1 MRIVP
6 SELKTNIKQMKILVL
21 NCGSSS
27 IKYQFLNMADQENAD
42 LLAKGLV
49 ERIGISNGELTH
61 KTSDDKK
68 HTLTTDIPDHT
79 KGIDLILDAL
89 LSPEHGVIKNLDE
102 ISAVGHRVA
111 HGGQYFKHSELVTEE
126 VKNRIEECIELAPLH
141 NPANLKGILAMEK
154 LMPTVPQVVVFDT
167 SFHQT
172 MEPKAF
178 LYGLPYEY
186 YEKYKV
192 RRYGFHGTSHKYVA
206 KKACSLVGWNWE
218 DKKVISCHLGN
229 GASVAAI
236 KNGKSVDT
244 SMGFTPVEGLMMG
257 TRAGNLDLGALL
269 FIAEKE
275 DLTIQDTNNMINK
288 RSGLLG
294 VSGLSS
300 DMRDIEKAKE
310 EGNKRAEYAFEMFI
324 YRVKQYI
331 GSYSAAMGG
340 VDLILFT
347 GGIGE
352 NGCEMREKVC
362 RDMEYLGIDFDAELN
377 KGKRGVD
384 LELTKPGS
392 KTKVVVVTTN
402 EELVIAQDTMRIV
415 SEQK

>member
-1 MRIVP
+1 
-6 SELKTNIKQMKILVL
+6 MKILVL

-27 IKYQFLNMADQENAD
+27 IKYQLLSMSGTEDAD
-42 LLAKGLV
+42 LLAKGIV
-49 ERIGISNGELTH
+49 DRIGISDGELKH
-61 KTSDDKK
+61 KTQDGKK
-68 HTLTTDIPDHT
+68 YEFTTDIPDHT
-79 KGIDLILDAL
+79 SGIDLILEAL
-89 LSPEHGVIKNLDE
+89 LSSEHGVIKRAEDIL
-102 ISAVGHRVA
+102 AVGHRVA
-111 HGGQYFKHSELVTEE
+111 HGGQYFEESALVTKE
-126 VKNRIEECIELAPLH
+126 VKERIEECIELAPLH

-154 LMPTVPQVVVFDT
+154 LLPEVPQVVVFDT
-167 SFHQT
+167 SFHQS

-192 RRYGFHGTSHKYVA
+192 RRYGFHGTSHKFVA
-206 KKACSLVGWNWE
+206 KKACNLVGWNWE
-218 DKKVISCHLGN
+218 EKKVISCHLGN

-244 SMGFTPVEGLMMG
+244 SMGFTPVEGLIMG

-294 VSGLSS
+294 ISGISS
-300 DMRDIEKAKE
+300 DMRDLEKAAA
-310 EGNKRAEYAFEMFI
+310 EGNERAQLALDMFA
-324 YRVKQYI
+324 YRVKKFI

-340 VDLILFT
+340 VDLIIFT

-352 NGCEMREKVC
+352 NGWDTRRDVC
-362 RDMEYLGIDFDAELN
+362 KDLEYLGVDFDVELN
-377 KGKRGVD
+377 HKKRGVD
-384 LELTKPGS
+384 LELTKPES
-392 KTKVVVVTTN
+392 KTKVVMVLTN
-402 EELVIAQDTMRIV
+402 EELVIAQDTLKIV
-415 SEQK
+415 SR

>member
-1 MRIVP
+1 
-6 SELKTNIKQMKILVL
+6 MKILVL

-27 IKYQFLNMADQENAD
+27 IKYQLLQILSPENAD

-61 KTSDDKK
+61 KTHDNKK
-68 HTLTTDIPDHT
+68 HTITTDIPDHT
-79 KGIDLILDAL
+79 KGIDLILEAL
-89 LSPEHGVIKNLDE
+89 LSKDHGVIKSVDE
-102 ISAVGHRVA
+102 IIAVGHRVA
-111 HGGQYFKHSELVTEE
+111 HGGQYFKESALVTPD
-126 VKNRIEECIELAPLH
+126 VKEKIEECIELAPLH

-154 LMPTVPQVVVFDT
+154 LLPNVPQVAVFDT

-206 KKACSLVGWNWE
+206 KKACKLVGWDWK

-257 TRAGNLDLGALL
+257 TRAGDLDLGALL

-288 RSGLLG
+288 RSGVLG
-294 VSGLSS
+294 VSGISS
-300 DMRDIEKAKE
+300 DMRDVENAAAD
-310 EGNKRAEYAFEMFI
+310 GNERAQIALDMYN
-324 YRVKQYI
+324 YRVKKFI
-331 GSYSAAMGG
+331 GAYSAAMGG

-352 NGCEMREKVC
+352 NGDDVRYEVC
-362 RDMEYLGIDFDAELN
+362 KDLQYLGVEFDNEIN

-392 KTKVVVVTTN
+392 KTKVVMVATN
-402 EELVIAQDTMRIV
+402 EELVIAQDTQRIV
-415 SEQK
+415 SELK

>member
-1 MRIVP
+1 
-6 SELKTNIKQMKILVL
+6 MKILVL

-27 IKYQFLNMADQENAD
+27 IKYQLLEMTNSENAD
-42 LLAKGLV
+42 LLAKGIV
-49 ERIGISNGELTH
+49 ERIGICNGELKH
-61 KTSDDKK
+61 KTQDDKK
-68 HTLTTDIPDHT
+68 YNFTTDIPDHT
-79 KGIDLILDAL
+79 KGIDLILEAL
-89 LSPEHGVIKNLDE
+89 LSPEHGVINSADE
-102 ISAVGHRVA
+102 ITAVGHRVA
-111 HGGQYFKHSELVTEE
+111 HGGQYFKESALVDEQAKE
-126 VKNRIEECIELAPLH
+126 RIEECIELAPLH

-154 LMPTVPQVVVFDT
+154 LLPKVPQVVVFDT

-172 MEPKAF
+172 MDPKAF

-192 RRYGFHGTSHKYVA
+192 RRYGFHGTSHKFVA
-206 KKACSLVGWNWE
+206 KKACKLVGWNWE
-218 DKKVISCHLGN
+218 EKNVISCHLGN

-236 KNGKSVDT
+236 KKGKSVDT
-244 SMGFTPVEGLMMG
+244 SMGFTPVEGLLMG

-294 VSGLSS
+294 ISGLSS
-300 DMRDIEKAKE
+300 DMRDLEQAME
-310 EGNKRAEYAFEMFI
+310 EGNERAKLAFDMFA
-324 YRVKQYI
+324 YRVKKYI
-331 GSYSAAMGG
+331 GSYAAAMGG

-352 NGCEMREKVC
+352 NGWDMRSAVC
-362 RDMEYLGIDFDAELN
+362 QDMEYLGIDFNFELN
-377 KGKRGVD
+377 DKKRGVD

-392 KTKVVVVTTN
+392 KTKVVMVTTN
-402 EELVIAQDTMRIV
+402 EELVIAQDTQRIV
-415 SEQK
+415 SNL

>member
-1 MRIVP
+1 
-6 SELKTNIKQMKILVL
+6 MKILVL

-27 IKYQFLNMADQENAD
+27 IKYQLLSMNNSDNAEI
-42 LLAKGLV
+42 LAKGII
-49 ERIGISNGELTH
+49 ERIGIKNGELTH
-61 KTSDDKK
+61 KTIDDKK
-68 HTLTTDIPDHT
+68 YSFVTDIPDHT
-79 KGIDLILDAL
+79 KGIDLILAAL
-89 LSPEHGVIKNLDE
+89 LSSDHGVIKNIDE
-102 ISAVGHRVA
+102 IAAVGHRVA
-111 HGGQYFKHSELVTEE
+111 HGGQYFAESAFITKDVID
-126 VKNRIEECIELAPLH
+126 KIEECIELAPLH

-154 LMPTVPQVVVFDT
+154 LIPSVPQVAVFDT

-172 MEPKAF
+172 MEPKVF

-186 YEKYKV
+186 YQKYKV

-206 KKACSLVGWNWE
+206 EKACKLVGWDWN

-257 TRAGNLDLGALL
+257 TRAGDLDLGALL

-275 DLTIQDTNNMINK
+275 DLTIKDTNDTINK
-288 RSGLLG
+288 RSGLVG
-294 VSGLSS
+294 VSGISS
-300 DMRDIEKAKE
+300 DMRDIEKASA
-310 EGNKRAEYAFEMFI
+310 EGNERAKIAFEMFA
-324 YRVKQYI
+324 YRVKKYI
-331 GSYSAAMGG
+331 GAYSAAMGG

-352 NGCEMREKVC
+352 NGCDMRKLVC
-362 RDMEYLGIDFDAELN
+362 SDLEYLGVDFDAEKN

-384 LELTKPGS
+384 LELTKPNS

-402 EELVIAQDTMRIV
+402 EELVIARDTQRIV
-415 SEQK
+415 SKL

>member
-1 MRIVP
+1 
-6 SELKTNIKQMKILVL
+6 MKILVL

-27 IKYQFLNMADQENAD
+27 IKYQLLDMTNSENAD
-42 LLAKGLV
+42 LLAKGIV
-49 ERIGISNGELTH
+49 ERIGICNGELKH
-61 KTSDDKK
+61 KTADNRKYNF
-68 HTLTTDIPDHT
+68 TTDIPDHT
-79 KGIDLILDAL
+79 KGIDLILEAL
-89 LSPEHGVIKNLDE
+89 LSTEHGVIKTAEE
-102 ISAVGHRVA
+102 ITAVGHRVA
-111 HGGQYFKHSELVTEE
+111 HGGQYFKESAFVTEQ
-126 VKNRIEECIELAPLH
+126 VKERIEECIELAPLH

-154 LMPTVPQVVVFDT
+154 LLPEVPQVVVFDT

-192 RRYGFHGTSHKYVA
+192 RRYGFHGTSHKFVA
-206 KKACSLVGWNWE
+206 KKACKLVGWNWE
-218 DKKVISCHLGN
+218 EKKVISCHLGN

-236 KNGKSVDT
+236 KNGDSVDT
-244 SMGFTPVEGLMMG
+244 SMGFTPVEGLLMG

-294 VSGLSS
+294 ISGLSS
-300 DMRDIEKAKE
+300 DMRDLEQASE
-310 EGNKRAEYAFEMFI
+310 EGNERAKLACDMFS
-324 YRVKQYI
+324 YRVKKYI
-331 GSYSAAMGG
+331 GSYAAAMGG

-352 NGCEMREKVC
+352 NGWDVRSEVC
-362 RDMEYLGIDFDAELN
+362 KDLEFLGVDFDFELN
-377 KGKRGVD
+377 DKKRGVD
-384 LELTKPGS
+384 LELTKPES
-392 KTKVVVVTTN
+392 KTKVVMVTTN
-402 EELVIAQDTMRIV
+402 EELVIAQDTQKIV
-415 SEQK
+415 SSL

>member
-1 MRIVP
+1 
-6 SELKTNIKQMKILVL
+6 MKILVL

-27 IKYQFLNMADQENAD
+27 IKYQFLNMTNSDNAN
-42 LLAKGLV
+42 LLAKGSV
-49 ERIGISNGELTH
+49 ERIGITNGELKH
-61 KTSDDKK
+61 KTHDDKK
-68 HTLTTDIPDHT
+68 HSLTAEISDHT
-79 KGIDLILDAL
+79 KGIDLILEAL
-89 LSPEHGVIKNLDE
+89 LSQEHGVIKNLNE
-102 ISAVGHRVA
+102 ITAVGHRVA
-111 HGGQYFKHSELVTEE
+111 HGGQYFKQSALVTKE
-126 VKNRIEECIELAPLH
+126 VKDRIEECIELAPLH

-154 LMPTVPQVVVFDT
+154 LIPNIPQVVVFDT
-167 SFHQT
+167 SFHQS
-172 MEPKAF
+172 MEPKSF

-206 KKACSLVGWNWE
+206 KKACDLVGWNWE

-236 KNGKSVDT
+236 KNGKSIDT

-294 VSGLSS
+294 ISGLSS

-310 EGNKRAEYAFEMFI
+310 EGNERADIAFEMFI
-324 YRVKQYI
+324 YRVKKFI
-331 GSYSAAMGG
+331 GAYSAAMGG
-340 VDLILFT
+340 VDMILFT

-352 NGCEMREKVC
+352 NGDEMREKVC
-362 RDMEYLGIDFDAELN
+362 RDMEYLGVDFDVEVN
-377 KGKRGVD
+377 HGVRGKD
-384 LELTKPGS
+384 LELTRPDS
-392 KTKVVVVTTN
+392 KVKIVVVTTN
-402 EELVIAQDTMRIV
+402 EELVIAQDTLKIV
-415 SEQK
+415 SELK

>member
-1 MRIVP
+1 
-6 SELKTNIKQMKILVL
+6 MKILVL

-27 IKYQFLNMADQENAD
+27 IKYQLLEMTNSENAD
-42 LLAKGLV
+42 LLAKGIV
-49 ERIGISNGELTH
+49 ERIGICNGELKH
-61 KTSDDKK
+61 KTQDDKK
-68 HTLTTDIPDHT
+68 YNFTTDIPDHT
-79 KGIDLILDAL
+79 KGIDLILEAL
-89 LSPEHGVIKNLDE
+89 LSPEHGVINNADE
-102 ISAVGHRVA
+102 ITAVGHRVA
-111 HGGQYFKHSELVTEE
+111 HGGQYFKESALVDEQAKE
-126 VKNRIEECIELAPLH
+126 RIEECIELAPLH

-154 LMPTVPQVVVFDT
+154 LLPKVPQVVVFDT

-172 MEPKAF
+172 MDPKAF

-192 RRYGFHGTSHKYVA
+192 RRYGFHGTSHKFVA
-206 KKACSLVGWNWE
+206 KKACKLVGWNWE
-218 DKKVISCHLGN
+218 EKNVISCHLGN

-236 KNGKSVDT
+236 KKGKSVDT
-244 SMGFTPVEGLMMG
+244 SMGFTPVEGLLMG

-294 VSGLSS
+294 ISGLSS
-300 DMRDIEKAKE
+300 DMRDLEQAME
-310 EGNKRAEYAFEMFI
+310 EGNERARLAFDMFA
-324 YRVKQYI
+324 YRVKKYI
-331 GSYSAAMGG
+331 GSYAAAMGG

-352 NGCEMREKVC
+352 NGWDMRSAVC
-362 RDMEYLGIDFDAELN
+362 QDMEYLGVDFDFELN
-377 KGKRGVD
+377 DKKRGED

-392 KTKVVVVTTN
+392 KTKVVMVTTN
-402 EELVIAQDTMRIV
+402 EELVIAQDTQRIV
-415 SEQK
+415 SNL

>member
-1 MRIVP
+1 
-6 SELKTNIKQMKILVL
+6 MKILVL

-27 IKYQFLNMADQENAD
+27 IKYQLLEMTNSENAD
-42 LLAKGLV
+42 LLAKGIV
-49 ERIGISNGELTH
+49 ERIGICNGELKH
-61 KTSDDKK
+61 KTQDDKK
-68 HTLTTDIPDHT
+68 YNFTTDIPDHT
-79 KGIDLILDAL
+79 KGIDLILEAL
-89 LSPEHGVIKNLDE
+89 LSPEHGVINSADE
-102 ISAVGHRVA
+102 ITAVGHRVA
-111 HGGQYFKHSELVTEE
+111 HGGQYFKESALVDEQAKE
-126 VKNRIEECIELAPLH
+126 RIEECIELAPLH

-154 LMPTVPQVVVFDT
+154 LLPKVPQVVVFDT

-172 MEPKAF
+172 MDPKAF

-192 RRYGFHGTSHKYVA
+192 RRYGFHGTSHKFVA
-206 KKACSLVGWNWE
+206 KKACKLVGWNWE
-218 DKKVISCHLGN
+218 EKNVISCHLGN

-236 KNGKSVDT
+236 KKGKSVDT
-244 SMGFTPVEGLMMG
+244 SMGFTPVEGLLMG

-294 VSGLSS
+294 ISGLSS
-300 DMRDIEKAKE
+300 DMRDLEQAME
-310 EGNKRAEYAFEMFI
+310 EGNERAKLAFDMFA
-324 YRVKQYI
+324 YRVKKYI
-331 GSYSAAMGG
+331 GSYAAAMGG

-352 NGCEMREKVC
+352 NGWDMRSAVC
-362 RDMEYLGIDFDAELN
+362 QDMEYLGVDFDFELN
-377 KGKRGVD
+377 DKKRGVD

-392 KTKVVVVTTN
+392 KTKVVMVTTN
-402 EELVIAQDTMRIV
+402 EELVIAQDTQRIV
-415 SEQK
+415 SNL